1 MSYIYPHLFSI
12 ICRIAANR
20 TYYFECDD
28 WRLKLREAL
37 FEQSTMADLGIR
49 FDTEILFTEDTK
61 QNLCK
66 YQLLKYTDNLIQSLK
81 DIEDL
86 SAWRFFGIE
95 CIDEYETRSLK
106 LASLELVQSFE
117 KTEIFPLHRSK
128 IIEMINMLLIHKYG
142 YELRS
147 VDEKYIKLDEK
158 QGVFY
163 CPDDESEVNWYDL
176 TYMIISLE
184 AKQVIPIN
192 ILDEFKCQELNYQFN
207 ISFL

>member
-1 MSYIYPHLFSI
+1 
-12 ICRIAANR
+12 
-20 TYYFECDD
+20 
-28 WRLKLREAL
+28 
-37 FEQSTMADLGIR
+37 
-49 FDTEILFTEDTK
+49 
-61 QNLCK
+61 
-66 YQLLKYTDNLIQSLK
+66 
-81 DIEDL
+81 
-86 SAWRFFGIE
+86 
-95 CIDEYETRSLK
+95 
-106 LASLELVQSFE
+106 
-117 KTEIFPLHRSK
+117 
-128 IIEMINMLLIHKYG
+128 MINMLLIHKYG

-176 TYMIISLE
+176 TYMVISLE